1 MKIHIGIPARMGSSR
16 FPGKPLKKILG
27 KSMIEHVYRRSMLA
41 KNIDNV
47 FVATCDTEI
56 MDTVRKFGGNSYMTD
71 KDIMRP
77 GLRVASACGQINMN
91 DDDIVVVVQGDE
103 PLLHPEMIDIAVKP
117 LIEDKNIQLLTLI
130 ANANETEW
138 NDKNEVKVTIDKN
151 DDILMMSR
159 SPIPSNYWDIVGPR
173 YKQVAIM
180 PFRKKFL
187 IDFQLME
194 PTSLELAEQIELMR
208 AVESSIKV
216 RTSISN
222 FINVSVDTKADLL
235 EAESVMIKD
244 PIFKLYKDE

>member
-1 MKIHIGIPARMGSSR
+1 MKVHIGIPARMGSSR

-41 KNIDNV
+41 KNIDSV

-71 KDIMRP
+71 KDIIRP
-77 GLRVASACGQINMN
+77 GLRVASACEQINMN

-138 NDKNEVKVTIDKN
+138 KDKNEVKVTIDKN

>member
-1 MKIHIGIPARMGSSR
+1 
-16 FPGKPLKKILG
+16 
-27 KSMIEHVYRRSMLA
+27 
-41 KNIDNV
+41 
-47 FVATCDTEI
+47 
-56 MDTVRKFGGNSYMTD
+56 
-71 KDIMRP
+71 
-77 GLRVASACGQINMN
+77 
-91 DDDIVVVVQGDE
+91 
-103 PLLHPEMIDIAVKP
+103 
-117 LIEDKNIQLLTLI
+117 
-130 ANANETEW
+130 
-138 NDKNEVKVTIDKN
+138 
-151 DDILMMSR
+151 MMSR

>member
-1 MKIHIGIPARMGSSR
+1 MKIHNGIPARMGSSR

-77 GLRVASACGQINMN
+77 GLRVASACEQINMN

-244 PIFKLYKDE
+244 TIFKLYKDE

>member
-1 MKIHIGIPARMGSSR
+1 MKVHVGIPARMGSSR

-41 KNIDNV
+41 KNIDSV

-77 GLRVASACGQINMN
+77 GLRVASACEQINMN

-138 NDKNEVKVTIDKN
+138 KDKNEVKVTIDKN

-194 PTSLELAEQIELMR
+194 PTSLELAEQIELLR

-216 RTSISN
+216 RTSVSN

>member
-1 MKIHIGIPARMGSSR
+1 MKVHIGIPARMGSSR

-41 KNIDNV
+41 KNIDSV

-77 GLRVASACGQINMN
+77 GLRVASACEQINMN

-138 NDKNEVKVTIDKN
+138 KDKNEVKVTIDKN

>member
-1 MKIHIGIPARMGSSR
+1 
-16 FPGKPLKKILG
+16 
-27 KSMIEHVYRRSMLA
+27 
-41 KNIDNV
+41 
-47 FVATCDTEI
+47 
-56 MDTVRKFGGNSYMTD
+56 
-71 KDIMRP
+71 
-77 GLRVASACGQINMN
+77 
-91 DDDIVVVVQGDE
+91 
-103 PLLHPEMIDIAVKP
+103 
-117 LIEDKNIQLLTLI
+117 LTLI

-138 NDKNEVKVTIDKN
+138 KDKNEVKVTIDKN

-194 PTSLELAEQIELMR
+194 PTSLELAEQIELLR

-216 RTSISN
+216 RTSVSN

>member
-1 MKIHIGIPARMGSSR
+1 MKVHIGIPARMGSSR

-41 KNIDNV
+41 KNIDSV

-77 GLRVASACGQINMN
+77 GLRVASACEQINMN

-138 NDKNEVKVTIDKN
+138 KDKNEVKVTIDKN

-194 PTSLELAEQIELMR
+194 PTSLELAEQIELLR

-216 RTSISN
+216 RTSVSN

>member
-1 MKIHIGIPARMGSSR
+1 
-16 FPGKPLKKILG
+16 
-27 KSMIEHVYRRSMLA
+27 MIEHVYRRSMLA

-77 GLRVASACGQINMN
+77 GLRVASACEQINMN

>member
-1 MKIHIGIPARMGSSR
+1 MKVHIGIPARMGSSR

-41 KNIDNV
+41 KNIDSV

-77 GLRVASACGQINMN
+77 GLRVASACEQINMN

-138 NDKNEVKVTIDKN
+138 KDKNEVKVTIDKN

-187 IDFQLME
+187 LG
-194 PTSLELAEQIELMR
+194 SLGLCREKKLNSHYCLRQIEFHDRLHQ
-208 AVESSIKV
+208 
-216 RTSISN
+216 N
-222 FINVSVDTKADLL
+222 LLDLDHL
-235 EAESVMIKD
+235 R
-244 PIFKLYKDE
+244 

>member
-1 MKIHIGIPARMGSSR
+1 MKVHIGIPARMGSSR

-41 KNIDNV
+41 KNIDSV

-71 KDIMRP
+71 KDIIRP
-77 GLRVASACGQINMN
+77 GLRVASACEQINMN

-138 NDKNEVKVTIDKN
+138 KDN
-151 DDILMMSR
+151 
-159 SPIPSNYWDIVGPR
+159 
-173 YKQVAIM
+173 
-180 PFRKKFL
+180 
-187 IDFQLME
+187 
-194 PTSLELAEQIELMR
+194 
-208 AVESSIKV
+208 
-216 RTSISN
+216 N
-222 FINVSVDTKADLL
+222 F
-235 EAESVMIKD
+235 E
-244 PIFKLYKDE
+244 

>member
-77 GLRVASACGQINMN
+77 GLRVASACEQINMN